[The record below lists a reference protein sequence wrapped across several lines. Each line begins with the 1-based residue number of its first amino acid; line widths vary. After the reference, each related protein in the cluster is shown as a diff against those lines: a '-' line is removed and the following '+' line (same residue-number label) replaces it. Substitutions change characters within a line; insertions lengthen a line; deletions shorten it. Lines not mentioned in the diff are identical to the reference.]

1 MPDAIIPQSEDYRRR
16 KGLESDLA
24 DLIERVKRL
33 EAARPPP
40 PQDDPLLTQEQAASA
55 LGLKP
60 PTLAMWRHQ
69 KKGPAY
75 VKIGRSAF
83 YRQSALTA
91 WLEAQSVIPQFEGDK

>member
-1 MPDAIIPQSEDYRRR
+1 MPETIIPGNDAYQRRN
-16 KGLESDLA
+16 GLEADLA
-24 DLIERVKRL
+24 DLTERVRRL
-33 EAARPPP
+33 EAARPP
-40 PQDDPLLTQEQAASA
+40 QNDPLLTQEQAAST

-60 PTLAMWRHQ
+60 PTLAMWRHK

-91 WLEAQSVIPQFEGDK
+91 WLNEQAVIPIPKG